1 MKATTL
7 KKAALAAG
15 SLSLLSGS
23 AFSQSAVS
31 GAGGYETLTI
41 NAGKF
46 NVIGLR
52 LHEPQV
58 VSGTFDSQT
67 ATSLSDADV
76 NFSDVLSAGKR
87 YLVEITG
94 GTGTSSEGT
103 VIEVDGW
110 TGNYLTGLSDI
121 VADDATD
128 YTIRAA
134 KTIGDV
140 FGAANEV
147 GLTGSDNADPSEA
160 SVIYVPNPNSVPPE
174 PPFIRVFY
182 SNPGN
187 MLPEDFEGWLDAD
200 DFADATN
207 LPLNYVDGIYIEEK
221 GDDDLRLVVSGMV
234 KVTSTILPVS
244 EVFTYLGTAYP
255 VGSTLGNSGL
265 ENSVTGSATATA
277 LEADIVYLPK
287 ADASGFEQ
295 YFYSTLNAP
304 PEFPVG
310 WYSLNFDRA
319 DDVELTSG
327 MIIERRGSQ
336 NVFNAPVDP
345 PTFYSDL

>member
-52 LHEPQV
+52 LHEPHV

-94 GTGTSSEGT
+94 GTSSEGT

-110 TGNYLTGLSDI
+110 SNSDLTGLSDI

-140 FGAANEV
+140 FGADNSA
-147 GLTGSDNADPSEA
+147 GLT
-160 SVIYVPNPNSVPPE
+160 VPP
-174 PPFIRVFY
+174 
-182 SNPGN
+182 
-187 MLPEDFEGWLDAD
+187 ML
-200 DFADATN
+200 T
-207 LPLNYVDGIYIEEK
+207 PL
-221 GDDDLRLVVSGMV
+221 RRAS
-234 KVTSTILPVS
+234 STFPTEL
-244 EVFTYLGTAYP
+244 
-255 VGSTLGNSGL
+255 
-265 ENSVTGSATATA
+265 
-277 LEADIVYLPK
+277 
-287 ADASGFEQ
+287 ASPR
-295 YFYSTLNAP
+295 YSTP
-304 PEFPVG
+304 PSPALTDG
-310 WYSLNFDRA
+310 WTLRPSR
-319 DDVELTSG
+319 T
-327 MIIERRGSQ
+327 
-336 NVFNAPVDP
+336 P
-345 PTFYSDL
+345 PTFLSTTSTESSSTRRALRTSRSS

>member
-67 ATSLSDADV
+67 ADSLTDDEV
-76 NFSDVLSAGKR
+76 NFSTVLIPGKR

-94 GTGTSSEGT
+94 GTSSEGT

-110 TGNYLTGLSDI
+110 SNSDLTGLSDI

-140 FGAANEV
+140 FGADNEV
-147 GLTGSDNADPSEA
+147 GLKGSDNADPSEA
-160 SVIYVPNPNSVPPE
+160 SVIYVPNPNNVPPE

-187 MLPEDFEGWLDAD
+187 MLSEDFEGWLDAE

-207 LPLNYVDGIYIEEK
+207 FPLNYVDGILIEEK
-221 GDDDLRLVVSGMV
+221 GNDDLRLVVSGMV
-234 KVTSTILPVS
+234 KITSTNLPVS

-255 VGSTLGNSGL
+255 VGATLGNSGL

-304 PEFPVG
+304 PDFPVG
-310 WYSLNFDRA
+310 WYSLNFDPA

-345 PTFYSDL
+345 PAFYSDL